1 MEKNEKFL
9 FNQCYK
15 ILSENWDE
23 SQNDRIYIEFL
34 SNYDGLREEY
44 ELKGYNN
51 NNDERDFNIILIL
64 MALYQSLL
72 KNSIS
77 WKLSEK
83 VMQKMLIECGNIYLK
98 KDKWFNGNIY
108 FDVLEKNNCVVL
120 APIIS
125 R

>member
-1 MEKNEKFL
+1 MEKSEKVI

-23 SQNDRIYIEFL
+23 SQNDRIYLEFL
-34 SNYDGLREEY
+34 SNYDALLEEY
-44 ELKGYNN
+44 ALKGH
-51 NNDERDFNIILIL
+51 NNDESEFNTILIL
-64 MALYQSLL
+64 IALYQSLL

-83 VMQKMLIECGNIYLK
+83 VMRKMLIECGNIYFK
-98 KDKWFNGNIY
+98 KEKWFNGNKY
-108 FDVLEKNNCVVL
+108 FDVLKKNNCVVL
-120 APIIS
+120 VPIFS